1 MDQTALCFCRDNNL
15 QVRVFNA
22 DEKDGFEKA
31 ISGEEIGTFL
41 KINML
46 EEIKQETL
54 ERMEKSISSLESS
67 LQKIRTGR
75 ANPSLLDAIQ
85 IDYYGNM
92 TPLSQVSNIS
102 VQDAKTLLISPWEK
116 NLVPDIEKAIQ
127 SSDLGINPA
136 TSGDVIRV
144 ILPDLTEETRR
155 DLIKV
160 AKSEAENSKIALRN
174 QRRDANG
181 LLKEYLKEKE
191 ISEDD
196 ERRGQEIIQNLTDDF
211 ISKVEQL
218 LELKEK
224 DLLEI

>member
-1 MDQTALCFCRDNNL
+1 
-15 QVRVFNA
+15 
-22 DEKDGFEKA
+22 
-31 ISGEEIGTFL
+31 
-41 KINML
+41 ML

-144 ILPDLTEETRR
+144 ILPDLTEET

>member
-1 MDQTALCFCRDNNL
+1 
-15 QVRVFNA
+15 
-22 DEKDGFEKA
+22 
-31 ISGEEIGTFL
+31 
-41 KINML
+41 ML

-67 LQKIRTGR
+67 LQKIRPGR

>member
-1 MDQTALCFCRDNNL
+1 
-15 QVRVFNA
+15 
-22 DEKDGFEKA
+22 
-31 ISGEEIGTFL
+31 
-41 KINML
+41 ML

-85 IDYYGNM
+85 VDYYGNM

>member
-1 MDQTALCFCRDNNL
+1 
-15 QVRVFNA
+15 
-22 DEKDGFEKA
+22 
-31 ISGEEIGTFL
+31 
-41 KINML
+41 ML
-46 EEIKQETL
+46 EEIKQDTL

>member
-1 MDQTALCFCRDNNL
+1 
-15 QVRVFNA
+15 
-22 DEKDGFEKA
+22 
-31 ISGEEIGTFL
+31 
-41 KINML
+41 ML

-218 LELKEK
+218 LELKER

>member
-1 MDQTALCFCRDNNL
+1 
-15 QVRVFNA
+15 
-22 DEKDGFEKA
+22 
-31 ISGEEIGTFL
+31 
-41 KINML
+41 ML

-224 DLLEI
+224 DLIEI

>member
-1 MDQTALCFCRDNNL
+1 
-15 QVRVFNA
+15 
-22 DEKDGFEKA
+22 
-31 ISGEEIGTFL
+31 
-41 KINML
+41 ML

-54 ERMEKSISSLESS
+54 ERMEKSISSLENS

>member
-1 MDQTALCFCRDNNL
+1 
-15 QVRVFNA
+15 
-22 DEKDGFEKA
+22 
-31 ISGEEIGTFL
+31 
-41 KINML
+41 ML

-127 SSDLGINPA
+127 SSDLGINQA

-144 ILPDLTEETRR
+144 IIPDLTDETRR

>member
-1 MDQTALCFCRDNNL
+1 
-15 QVRVFNA
+15 
-22 DEKDGFEKA
+22 
-31 ISGEEIGTFL
+31 
-41 KINML
+41 ML

-75 ANPSLLDAIQ
+75 ANPSLLGAIQ

>member
-1 MDQTALCFCRDNNL
+1 
-15 QVRVFNA
+15 
-22 DEKDGFEKA
+22 
-31 ISGEEIGTFL
+31 
-41 KINML
+41 ML

-54 ERMEKSISSLESS
+54 ERMEKSILSLESS

>member
-1 MDQTALCFCRDNNL
+1 
-15 QVRVFNA
+15 
-22 DEKDGFEKA
+22 
-31 ISGEEIGTFL
+31 
-41 KINML
+41 ML

-181 LLKEYLKEKE
+181 LLKEYVKEKE

>member
-1 MDQTALCFCRDNNL
+1 
-15 QVRVFNA
+15 
-22 DEKDGFEKA
+22 
-31 ISGEEIGTFL
+31 
-41 KINML
+41 ML

-160 AKSEAENSKIALRN
+160 AKSEAENSKIDLRN

-196 ERRGQEIIQNLTDDF
+196 ERRGQEIIQNLTDGF

>member
-1 MDQTALCFCRDNNL
+1 
-15 QVRVFNA
+15 
-22 DEKDGFEKA
+22 
-31 ISGEEIGTFL
+31 
-41 KINML
+41 ML
-46 EEIKQETL
+46 EEIKQETQ

>member
-1 MDQTALCFCRDNNL
+1 
-15 QVRVFNA
+15 
-22 DEKDGFEKA
+22 
-31 ISGEEIGTFL
+31 
-41 KINML
+41 ML

-92 TPLSQVSNIS
+92 TPLSQLSNIS

-144 ILPDLTEETRR
+144 ILPDLTEETRI

>member
-1 MDQTALCFCRDNNL
+1 
-15 QVRVFNA
+15 
-22 DEKDGFEKA
+22 
-31 ISGEEIGTFL
+31 
-41 KINML
+41 ML

-54 ERMEKSISSLESS
+54 ERMEKSISSLEGS

-116 NLVPDIEKAIQ
+116 NLVPDIERAIQ

-155 DLIKV
+155 DLIKI

>member
-1 MDQTALCFCRDNNL
+1 
-15 QVRVFNA
+15 
-22 DEKDGFEKA
+22 
-31 ISGEEIGTFL
+31 
-41 KINML
+41 ML

-102 VQDAKTLLISPWEK
+102 VQDARTLLISPWEK
-116 NLVPDIEKAIQ
+116 NLVPDIEKSIQ

-136 TSGDVIRV
+136 TSGDIIRV

-196 ERRGQEIIQNLTDDF
+196 ERRGQEIIQNLTNDF
-211 ISKVEQL
+211 ISKVDKL

>member
-1 MDQTALCFCRDNNL
+1 
-15 QVRVFNA
+15 
-22 DEKDGFEKA
+22 
-31 ISGEEIGTFL
+31 
-41 KINML
+41 ML
-46 EEIKQETL
+46 EEIKRETL
-54 ERMEKSISSLESS
+54 ERMEKSITSLESS
-67 LQKIRTGR
+67 LQKLRTGR
-75 ANPSLLDAIQ
+75 ANPALLDSIQ
-85 IDYYGNM
+85 IDYYGNL

-127 SSDLGINPA
+127 TSDLGINPA

-191 ISEDD
+191 ISEDE

-218 LELKEK
+218 VVSKEK

>member
-1 MDQTALCFCRDNNL
+1 
-15 QVRVFNA
+15 
-22 DEKDGFEKA
+22 
-31 ISGEEIGTFL
+31 
-41 KINML
+41 ML

-54 ERMEKSISSLESS
+54 ERMEKSITSLESS
-67 LQKIRTGR
+67 LQKLRTGR
-75 ANPSLLDAIQ
+75 ANPALLDSIQ

-127 SSDLGINPA
+127 TSDLGITPA

-191 ISEDD
+191 ISEDE

-218 LELKEK
+218 VVSKEK

>member
-1 MDQTALCFCRDNNL
+1 
-15 QVRVFNA
+15 
-22 DEKDGFEKA
+22 
-31 ISGEEIGTFL
+31 
-41 KINML
+41 ML

-218 LELKEK
+218 LEMKEK

>member
-1 MDQTALCFCRDNNL
+1 
-15 QVRVFNA
+15 
-22 DEKDGFEKA
+22 
-31 ISGEEIGTFL
+31 
-41 KINML
+41 
-46 EEIKQETL
+46 
-54 ERMEKSISSLESS
+54 
-67 LQKIRTGR
+67 
-75 ANPSLLDAIQ
+75 
-85 IDYYGNM
+85 M

-116 NLVPDIEKAIQ
+116 NLVPDLEKAIQ